1 MFKVNLVND
10 TIPHEVTAK
19 YKAAKVLLKPAVKG
33 RGIIAGG
40 SVRTILELAG
50 VPNIY
55 GKILGRTNNKISNV
69 RAVFKALEMLKFVE
83 EIKDENNVELENRPD
98 RDLDMEEELEKEQAK
113 LLKKEGLDPELKPK
127 STY

>member
-1 MFKVNLVND
+1 
-10 TIPHEVTAK
+10 
-19 YKAAKVLLKPAVKG
+19 
-33 RGIIAGG
+33 
-40 SVRTILELAG
+40 
-50 VPNIY
+50 
-55 GKILGRTNNKISNV
+55 
-69 RAVFKALEMLKFVE
+69 MLKFVE